1 MKKLIIIGALLGVAV
16 INSNADQTLTL
27 PDSIA
32 LQAAQQVARQ
42 KINVAN
48 LENLQGSF
56 TWLSGFGTN
65 QVLLARSD
73 ANTYVRGITNASDVL
88 SAVSSLPFPT
98 NQVSQFQLPFTP
110 AP

>member
-1 MKKLIIIGALLGVAV
+1 MKKLLIIGALLGVAV

-32 LQAAQQVARQ
+32 LQSAQQVAQQ
-42 KINVAN
+42 KIQAAN
-48 LENLQGSF
+48 LQQLQDSF

-65 QVLLARSD
+65 QVRLARND
-73 ANTYVRGITNASDVL
+73 ANMYVRGLTNANDVL

-98 NQVSQFQLPFTP
+98 NRVYGNPMLQHP
-110 AP
+110 

>member
-32 LQAAQQVARQ
+32 LQSAQQVAQQ
-42 KINVAN
+42 KIQAAN
-48 LENLQGSF
+48 LQQLQGSF
-56 TWLSGFGTN
+56 TWLSGFTTN
-65 QVLLARSD
+65 QLRVARSD
-73 ANTYVRGITNASDVL
+73 VNMYVRGMTNASDVL

-98 NQVSQFQLPFTP
+98 NRVYGNPMLQHP
-110 AP
+110 